1 MSLPSAQHEILDSNL
16 FDDYKELLDNKFSEG
31 LRRFLVDLDDLM
43 GKVQSGFEQG
53 DTGVIHEAVH
63 CLKSSSAL
71 VGALP
76 LSKLSHKTE
85 TQIKCGVSPSQN
97 DIDTLNT
104 AAADLR
110 NRLWEE
116 LQNAG

>member
-1 MSLPSAQHEILDSNL
+1 
-16 FDDYKELLDNKFSEG
+16 
-31 LRRFLVDLDDLM
+31 
-43 GKVQSGFEQG
+43 
-53 DTGVIHEAVH
+53 
-63 CLKSSSAL
+63 
-71 VGALP
+71 LP

-85 TQIKCGVSPSQN
+85 PQIKCGVSPNQN